1 MVRQYSPELRKHGRI
16 ICAVLSTSHGSSRRN
31 VTPGRRRPSRL
42 VRCGTYGCGLLS
54 GLKVCHLHA
63 DITSWRFH
71 LGEAVVASV
80 GVDQELGA
88 QIKAAVGAHGMWK
101 ARLHSAIST
110 GKSDFEAANVAKDD
124 KCDFGKWLHGG
135 VSGAARSSARYNAV
149 KAEHARFHVE
159 AARVLSL
166 ALSGKRDE
174 AKNAMAAGSAFA
186 KISADLTREMM
197 DWKKSVS

>member
-1 MVRQYSPELRKHGRI
+1 LI
-16 ICAVLSTSHGSSRRN
+16 
-31 VTPGRRRPSRL
+31 
-42 VRCGTYGCGLLS
+42 
-54 GLKVCHLHA
+54 LKVPVVRA
-63 DITSWRFH
+63 DTEGWKIQLR
-71 LGEAVVASV
+71 EAVVANV
-80 GVDQELGA
+80 AIDQELLA

-101 ARLHSAIST
+101 ARLQSAIST
-110 GKSDFEAANVAKDD
+110 GKSDFDAANVAKDD

-135 VSGAARSSARYNAV
+135 VSGAARSSASYNAV
-149 KAEHARFHVE
+149 KAEHARFHAE

-197 DWKKSVS
+197 DWKKSVG